1 MRRLRSK
8 RTVALAATAFV
19 AVAALA
25 IWGFSMKEVPDISE
39 AQKQE
44 YSTWETKGEENIGVY
59 ERKLV
64 EMKNG
69 KLESRRITW
78 DEVKEVL
85 AQKSDF
91 KDQIAEME
99 RIHGTP
105 DFVGGSGVTRMEFW
119 LDEDGKDTITVLLEQ
134 GDILRGTEVINR

>member
-1 MRRLRSK
+1 
-8 RTVALAATAFV
+8 
-19 AVAALA
+19 
-25 IWGFSMKEVPDISE
+25 MKEVPDISE

>member
-8 RTVALAATAFV
+8 RMVALAAVAFV

-25 IWGFSMKEVPDISE
+25 IWGFSV
-39 AQKQE
+39 A
-44 YSTWETKGEENIGVY
+44 
-59 ERKLV
+59 
-64 EMKNG
+64 EMNSG

-78 DEVKEVL
+78 DEVKEIL

-91 KDQIAEME
+91 KDQIAEIE

-119 LDEDGKDTITVLLEQ
+119 LDDDGKDRITVLLEQ
-134 GDILRGTEVINR
+134 GDILRGTEIINR

>member
-8 RTVALAATAFV
+8 RVVALAAAAFV

-25 IWGFSMKEVPDISE
+25 IWGFSVKGVPGVSE
-39 AQKQE
+39 DQRQE
-44 YSTWETKGEENIGVY
+44 YSTWETKGKENIGVY
-59 ERKLV
+59 ERKLA
-64 EMKNG
+64 EMNSG
-69 KLESRRITW
+69 KLESKRITW
-78 DEVKEVL
+78 DEVMKIL
-85 AQKSDF
+85 AQKREF
-91 KDQIAEME
+91 KDQIAEIE

-119 LDEDGKDTITVLLEQ
+119 LDDDGKDRITVLLEQ